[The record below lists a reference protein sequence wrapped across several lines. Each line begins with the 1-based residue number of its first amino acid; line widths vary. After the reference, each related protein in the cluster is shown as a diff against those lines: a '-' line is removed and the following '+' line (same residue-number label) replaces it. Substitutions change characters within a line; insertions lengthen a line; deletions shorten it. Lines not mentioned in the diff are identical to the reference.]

1 MAKLRLDYLL
11 ISTAITVALSTVSA
25 VRAAPNAFDVIA
37 AAIPLPE
44 TADVKPL
51 TPADVVQKRT
61 PPAPSA
67 ATAAPAA
74 APAATEATPEQK
86 AQDTAVVVPTD
97 PVAAKIKDLLASNR
111 FFASKKERAAAEA
124 FYSARIYAPL
134 WETANAAN
142 DRAKAAIAYL
152 GTVDSEGLDPAEY
165 AVPNFKNAT
174 SPDQLAEA
182 DLRMTATL
190 LTYARHAQNGR
201 INPSR
206 VVPEVAYT
214 GDPLD
219 PADALA
225 KLSDSK
231 DIAATLAD
239 FNPSNPHY
247 QALKAKLVELRGG
260 KNGAGAIRIPSGP
273 VLKLGKS
280 ELHDARV
287 PALREKLGLAAKND
301 EVYDRALADAVAA
314 FQKEHELRGN
324 GELTTATVDALNG
337 PRRDHAHEVDIIIAN
352 MERWRWLSHD
362 LGKAYSMLNIPDY
375 TLQVYKDQAVIW
387 KTRVV
392 VGKPSK
398 PTPLLTETM
407 KFITINPT
415 WNVPPSIVYHEYL
428 PVMAQD
434 PTALAR
440 YGLHVSYNRDGSVHI
455 SQPPGDRNALGRIRF
470 NFPNKFLVYQHD
482 TPDKNLFAL
491 AKRAFSH
498 GCQRVQDPVKYAEV
512 MTSLGTTDTSYTQDR
527 IRHMIASGAE
537 TDIKF
542 TTPIPVHIT
551 YQTAF
556 VDDAGKLQFRED
568 VYGRDATLIAALK
581 SSERAPAR
589 EDVPMARQ
597 DQQPT
602 STASSSGG
610 GRQRGS
616 SRVAGGPQAY
626 GNGGLFQMFFSGA
639 RPPAAI
645 PGRRAYYR

>member
-25 VRAAPNAFDVIA
+25 LRAAPVAFDVIA

-51 TPADVVQKRT
+51 TPADVVQTRT

-86 AQDTAVVVPTD
+86 AQDTAVVPPD

-124 FYSARIYAPL
+124 FYSARTYAPL
-134 WETANAAN
+134 WETAGEAN

-152 GTVDSEGLDPAEY
+152 GTVDSDGLDPAEY
-165 AVPNFKNAT
+165 AVPSFKNAT

-247 QALKAKLVELRGG
+247 RALKAKLVELRGG

-287 PALREKLGLAAKND
+287 PALREKLGLAAKDND
-301 EVYDRALADAVAA
+301 VYDRTLAEAVAA

-324 GELTTATVDALNG
+324 GELTTVTVDALNG

-556 VDDAGKLQFRED
+556 VDDAGKLQFRDD

-602 STASSSGG
+602 STASSGGG

>member
-25 VRAAPNAFDVIA
+25 VRAAPDAFDVIA

-134 WETANAAN
+134 WETAGAAN

-247 QALKAKLVELRGG
+247 RALKAKLVELRGG

-589 EDVPMARQ
+589 EDIPMARQ

-616 SRVAGGPQAY
+616 SHMAGGPQAY

>member
-1 MAKLRLDYLL
+1 MAKLRLGYLL
-11 ISTAITVALSTVSA
+11 MSTALTVVLSTA
-25 VRAAPNAFDVIA
+25 TTVRAAPDGRDVIA

-51 TPADVVQKRT
+51 TPADVVERRS
-61 PPAPSA
+61 PVVPS
-67 ATAAPAA
+67 ATAAAPST
-74 APAATEATPEQK
+74 APATTEAAPEQK
-86 AQDTAVVVPTD
+86 AQDIAVIPTD
-97 PVAAKIKDLLASNR
+97 PVAAKIKELLSTNC
-111 FFASKKERAAAEA
+111 FFSSKKERVAAEA
-124 FYSARIYAPL
+124 FYSARTYAPL
-134 WETANAAN
+134 WESAGVVS

-152 GTVDSEGLDPAEY
+152 ATVDSEGLDPAEY
-165 AVPNFKNAT
+165 AIPNFKTAT

-214 GDPLD
+214 GEPVD

-225 KLSDSK
+225 KFADGK

-239 FNPSNPHY
+239 FNPQNPHY
-247 QALKAKLVELRGG
+247 KALKAKLVELRGG
-260 KNGAGAIRIPSGP
+260 KNGAAAIRVPSGP
-273 VLKLGKS
+273 ALKLGKS
-280 ELHDARV
+280 EVHDARV
-287 PALREKLGLAAKND
+287 PALREKLGIAAKDND
-301 EVYDRALADAVAA
+301 VYDRTLADAVSA

-337 PRRDHAHEVDIIIAN
+337 PRRERTHEIDTIVAN
-352 MERWRWLSHD
+352 MERWRWLSRD

-375 TLQVYKDQAVIW
+375 TLQVYKDQAVLW

-407 KFITINPT
+407 KFVTINPT

-428 PVMAQD
+428 PVMQQD

-512 MTSLGTTDTSYTQDR
+512 MISLGTTDTSYTQDR
-527 IRHMIASGAE
+527 IRHMIAAGSE
-537 TDIKF
+537 TDVKF

-589 EDVPMARQ
+589 EDVPMAKQ
-597 DQQPT
+597 EQQPS
-602 STASSSGG
+602 STGSSG
-610 GRQRGS
+610 GRQRG

-626 GNGGLFQMFFSGA
+626 GNSGFFQTFFGGGRQA
-639 RPPAAI
+639 PPAAI
-645 PGRRAYYR
+645 PGRRMYYR

>member
-25 VRAAPNAFDVIA
+25 VRAAPDAFDVIA

-51 TPADVVQKRT
+51 TPADVVQRRT
-61 PPAPSA
+61 PAAPSA

-86 AQDTAVVVPTD
+86 AQDTAVVPTD

-124 FYSARIYAPL
+124 FYSARTYAPL
-134 WETANAAN
+134 WETAGAAN

-152 GTVDSEGLDPAEY
+152 ATVDSEGLDPAEY
-165 AVPNFKNAT
+165 AVPSFKNAT

-206 VVPEVAYT
+206 VVPEIAYT
-214 GDPLD
+214 GEPLD

-247 QALKAKLVELRGG
+247 RALKAKLAELRGG

-287 PALREKLGLAAKND
+287 PALREKLGLAAKDND
-301 EVYDRALADAVAA
+301 VYDRALADAVAA

-337 PRRDHAHEVDIIIAN
+337 PRRDRSHEVDTIIAN

-455 SQPPGDRNALGRIRF
+455 S
-470 NFPNKFLVYQHD
+470 
-482 TPDKNLFAL
+482 
-491 AKRAFSH
+491 
-498 GCQRVQDPVKYAEV
+498 
-512 MTSLGTTDTSYTQDR
+512 
-527 IRHMIASGAE
+527 
-537 TDIKF
+537 
-542 TTPIPVHIT
+542 
-551 YQTAF
+551 
-556 VDDAGKLQFRED
+556 
-568 VYGRDATLIAALK
+568 
-581 SSERAPAR
+581 
-589 EDVPMARQ
+589 
-597 DQQPT
+597 
-602 STASSSGG
+602 
-610 GRQRGS
+610 
-616 SRVAGGPQAY
+616 
-626 GNGGLFQMFFSGA
+626 
-639 RPPAAI
+639 
-645 PGRRAYYR
+645 

>member
-1 MAKLRLDYLL
+1 MAKLRLDHLL
-11 ISTAITVALSTVSA
+11 ISTALTVVLSTASA
-25 VRAAPNAFDVIA
+25 VRAAPDAFDVIA

-67 ATAAPAA
+67 TTVAPPA

-86 AQDTAVVVPTD
+86 APETAVVPTD
-97 PVAAKIKDLLASNR
+97 PVAAKIKDLLAANR
-111 FFASKKERAAAEA
+111 FFASKRERAAAEA
-124 FYSARIYAPL
+124 FYSARTYAPL
-134 WETANAAN
+134 WETAGVAN

-165 AVPNFKNAT
+165 SVPNFKIAT

-206 VVPEVAYT
+206 VVHEVAYT
-214 GDPLD
+214 GEPLD

-225 KLSDSK
+225 KFSDSK

-247 QALKAKLVELRGG
+247 RALKAKLAELRGG

-280 ELHDARV
+280 EVRDARV
-287 PALREKLGLAAKND
+287 PALREKLGLAAKDND
-301 EVYDRALADAVAA
+301 VYDRALAEAVAA

-324 GELTTATVDALNG
+324 GDLTTATVDELNG
-337 PRRDHAHEVDIIIAN
+337 PRRDRSHEIDVITAN
-352 MERWRWLSHD
+352 MERWRWLSRD

-398 PTPLLTETM
+398 PTPMLTETM

-415 WNVPPSIVYHEYL
+415 WNVPPSIVYGEYL
-428 PVMAQD
+428 PVLHQD

-440 YGLHVSYNRDGSVHI
+440 YGLHVSYNHDGSVHI

-512 MTSLGTTDTSYTQDR
+512 MSSLGTTETYSQDR

-589 EDVPMARQ
+589 EDVPIARQ

-602 STASSSGG
+602 STASSSTSSG
-610 GRQRGS
+610 GRSRS

-626 GNGGLFQMFFSGA
+626 GSNGGLFQMFFGGA

-645 PGRRAYYR
+645 PGRRMYYR

>member
-11 ISTAITVALSTVSA
+11 ISTAITVALSAVSA

-51 TPADVVQKRT
+51 TPADVVQTRT

-152 GTVDSEGLDPAEY
+152 GTVDSDGLDPAEY
-165 AVPNFKNAT
+165 AVPSFKNAT

-247 QALKAKLVELRGG
+247 RALKAKLVELRGG

-337 PRRDHAHEVDIIIAN
+337 PRRDHAHEVDVITAN
-352 MERWRWLSHD
+352 MERWRWLSRD

-616 SRVAGGPQAY
+616 SHVAGGPQAY

-639 RPPAAI
+639 RPPASI